1 MILADDGRVVP
12 VYAVTGGR
20 TRAGDHDLPIE
31 SVVTSAAQDGSTDDL
46 QPEYR
51 AILDLARSPVALVEV
66 AAGLG
71 VPIGVARVLV
81 SDLAEAGHLVRPHPG
96 VRGRPARRRSSPGS
110 WMAFVPAEL
119 IPLEDPRRG
128 RLRRRQDDA
137 GRRGLRDPAA
147 AHRGDA

>member
-1 MILADDGRVVP
+1 MTDDPRQGGRVVP

-31 SVVTSAAQDGSTDDL
+31 AVVTATAADGGSDDL

-81 SDLAEAGHLVRPHPG
+81 SDLAEAGHIAVHTPEYTDGPPPQVL
-96 VRGRPARRRSSPGS
+96 AR
-110 WMAFVPAEL
+110 L
-119 IPLEDPRRG
+119 LD
-128 RLRRRQDDA
+128 
-137 GRRGLRDPAA
+137 GLRA
-147 AHRGDA
+147 R

>member
-1 MILADDGRVVP
+1 MTDDPRHDGRVVP

-31 SVVTSAAQDGSTDDL
+31 AVVTAAAQDGSADDL

-51 AILDLARSPVALVEV
+51 AILDLARRTRDPGQAVAHVEV

-81 SDLAEAGHLVRPHPG
+81 SDLAEAGHLSVHTQGYADGPPPQ
-96 VRGRPARRRSSPGS
+96 VLAR
-110 WMAFVPAEL
+110 L
-119 IPLEDPRRG
+119 LD
-128 RLRRRQDDA
+128 
-137 GRRGLRDPAA
+137 GLRA
-147 AHRGDA
+147 R

>member
-1 MILADDGRVVP
+1 MP

-31 SVVTSAAQDGSTDDL
+31 AVVTSAAQDGSTDDL

-81 SDLAEAGHLVRPHPG
+81 SDLAEAGHLSVHTQGYADGP
-96 VRGRPARRRSSPGS
+96 RRRSSPDS

-119 IPLEDPRRG
+119 IPLKILVAGGFGVGKTTLVRAVSEIPRSSPRR
-128 RLRRRQDDA
+128 
-137 GRRGLRDPAA
+137 P
-147 AHRGDA
+147 

>member
-1 MILADDGRVVP
+1 VTGDPRHDGRVVP

-31 SVVTSAAQDGSTDDL
+31 AVVTAAAQDGSTDDL

-51 AILDLARSPVALVEV
+51 AILDLAHKPVALVEV

-81 SDLAEAGHLVRPHPG
+81 SDLAEAGHLSVHTQGYADGPPPQ
-96 VRGRPARRRSSPGS
+96 VLAR
-110 WMAFVPAEL
+110 L
-119 IPLEDPRRG
+119 LD
-128 RLRRRQDDA
+128 
-137 GRRGLRDPAA
+137 GLRA
-147 AHRGDA
+147 R

>member
-1 MILADDGRVVP
+1 

-31 SVVTSAAQDGSTDDL
+31 AVVTATDLDGAAEDL

-51 AILDLARSPVALVEV
+51 AILDLARTPIALVEV

-81 SDLAEAGHLVRPHPG
+81 SDLAEAGHLAVHAPG
-96 VRGRPARRRSSPGS
+96 YADGDGPPPQVLAR
-110 WMAFVPAEL
+110 L
-119 IPLEDPRRG
+119 LD
-128 RLRRRQDDA
+128 
-137 GRRGLRDPAA
+137 GLRA
-147 AHRGDA
+147 R